1 MIGQTKQAAVK
12 QSLGKALGTVKKHA
26 ATGAAFLGGVGLA
39 YVTHKMNEHRL
50 PGAATHAGSGPGYS
64 HRAPYI
70 DPVTGARVVDARH
83 APPGGRVVDARHGG
97 GRYVDARHA
106 PPGGRVVDAR

>member
-1 MIGQTKQAAVK
+1 MIGQTKGAAVK

-70 DPVTGARVVDARH
+70 DPATGGLVRDGRH
-83 APPGGRVVDARHGG
+83 APPGGIVRD
-97 GRYVDARHA
+97 GRDA
-106 PPGGRVVDAR
+106 PPGGVWHDGGTRWTAS